1 VDVNGTPYNIGTHFF
16 EGCTAMTQLI
26 LPNKMLPMEDG
37 LANYNYVKNPNACI
51 PAYMFA
57 NTGIVNAVIPAQIGD
72 LGTEGV
78 FANCALLETV
88 TFELKQL
95 AGRCIGPKF
104 FANCTKMKEFTL
116 PMGLSYVVY
125 GERVFDGCTALEK
138 VTLYTDRSDVTMYG
152 FTFANCPNLKTIEML
167 YVVEKEYDENGKLIG
182 YKEVVP
188 ANIYCVYDNAFFGTG
203 MDRLYIYNDSNFN
216 IAGSAFSGSKV
227 ETIVIDSVGWL
238 SIEGNWDYNYG
249 AFTGAD
255 ALKEVW
261 ISLSEEGF
269 NFAENAFIGV
279 DHDINVYFTNYT
291 LEEMIEIIGESNWY
305 DNASEKVHFYF
316 KDTMPADAEWP
327 AELKAE

>member
-1 VDVNGTPYNIGTHFF
+1 
-16 EGCTAMTQLI
+16 MTQLI

-37 LANYNYVKNPNACI
+37 IADFRYVENPNACI

-57 NTGIVNAVIPAQIGD
+57 NTGIVNAVIPGWIVDVA
-72 LGTEGV
+72 TEGV

-88 TFELKQL
+88 TFESKLL
-95 AGRCIGPKF
+95 SGTGIGPKF
-104 FANCTKMKEFTL
+104 FAGCTKMKEFTL
-116 PMGLSYVVY
+116 PAGLRNVVY
-125 GERVFDGCTALEK
+125 GMQAFDGCTALEK
-138 VTLYTDRSDVTMYG
+138 VTLYTNRVDVYMYG
-152 FTFANCPNLKTIEML
+152 FTFTNCPNLKTIEML
-167 YVVEKEYDENGKLIG
+167 YVVEMEYDENGKLIG

-188 ANIYCVYDNAFFGTG
+188 ANIYCAYENAFFGTG

-216 IAGSAFSGSKV
+216 ISGPSFRGSKI
-227 ETIVIDSVGWL
+227 ETLVIDSRGWL
-238 SIEGNWDYNYG
+238 CIEGNWDLGLG

-269 NFAENAFIGV
+269 YFTENAFIEV
-279 DHDINVYFTNYT
+279 DHDINVYFTNFT
-291 LEEMIEIIGESNWY
+291 LEEMIEICGESYWY

-316 KDTMPADAEWP
+316 KDTIPADAEWP